1 MKRAT
6 KKEFNLNQTPPKVH
20 NLNKSLIG
28 CAPCLEQALKIGR
41 QINKRSVNEIKIE
54 EIKRIVGSIFISS
67 KNDIKKN

>member
-41 QINKRSVNEIKIE
+41 QINKRSVNELSLIHI
-54 EIKRIVGSIFISS
+54 
-67 KNDIKKN
+67 